1 MEPSTVSSCILTL
14 HKEFAAYTT
23 QRLQEL
29 GLSFG
34 LIYFVLYVGKHPD
47 CTPSEL
53 TKDLHLDWGH
63 SQRSLNK
70 LAEDGFLTKE
80 KNGRSYHLKLTQRGE
95 NAFVV
100 CHQVF
105 IDWDAQSLG
114 GLTAQERQQLL
125 TLLQKAVQE
134 YFDKILKKVEH
145 SLDKSNTVFGC
156 YMCQGKMPMSV
167 RQRYEEMKK
176 QPIHLPNLD
185 AMIENFDKA
194 LSHPDADDLEQLKQA
209 VR

>member
-1 MEPSTVSSCILTL
+1 MELSTVSSCILTL
-14 HKEFAAYTT
+14 HREFAAYTT

-34 LIYFVLYVGKHPD
+34 LIYFVIYVGKHPD

-125 TLLQKAVQE
+125 TLLQKQCKRKCAN
-134 YFDKILKKVEH
+134 D
-145 SLDKSNTVFGC
+145 
-156 YMCQGKMPMSV
+156 V
-167 RQRYEEMKK
+167 R
-176 QPIHLPNLD
+176 N
-185 AMIENFDKA
+185 
-194 LSHPDADDLEQLKQA
+194 DLESDPLWWDAAENRIILRRQHSGCRMKNTLQRSVPLHRAA
-209 VR
+209 VP

>member
-29 GLSFG
+29 DLSFG
-34 LIYFVLYVGKHPD
+34 LIYFVIYVGKHPD

-70 LAEDGFLTKE
+70 LAEDGFLTKD
-80 KNGRSYHLKLTQRGE
+80 KNGRSHHLRLTQRGE
-95 NAFVV
+95 NALEV

-105 IDWDAQSLG
+105 TDWDVRNLG

-125 TLLQKAVQE
+125 TLLQKAVQ
-134 YFDKILKKVEH
+134 KKVC
-145 SLDKSNTVFGC
+145 K
-156 YMCQGKMPMSV
+156 
-167 RQRYEEMKK
+167 
-176 QPIHLPNLD
+176 
-185 AMIENFDKA
+185 
-194 LSHPDADDLEQLKQA
+194 
-209 VR
+209 

>member
-1 MEPSTVSSCILTL
+1 MEPSTVSSYILTL
-14 HKEFAAYTT
+14 YREFSAYTT

-34 LIYFVLYVGKHPD
+34 LIYFVIYVGKHPD

-95 NAFVV
+95 NAFGV

-125 TLLQKAVQE
+125 TLLQKAVQRKCAN
-134 YFDKILKKVEH
+134 D
-145 SLDKSNTVFGC
+145 
-156 YMCQGKMPMSV
+156 V
-167 RQRYEEMKK
+167 R
-176 QPIHLPNLD
+176 N
-185 AMIENFDKA
+185 
-194 LSHPDADDLEQLKQA
+194 DLESDPLWWDAAEKPHHFCADNIRA
-209 VR
+209 VG

>member
-14 HKEFAAYTT
+14 HREFAAYTT

-34 LIYFVLYVGKHPD
+34 LIYFVIYVRKASGLYAFGTD
-47 CTPSEL
+47 
-53 TKDLHLDWGH
+53 
-63 SQRSLNK
+63 QRSASGLGP
-70 LAEDGFLTKE
+70 LPAQPEQAGRRRLSDERKE
-80 KNGRSYHLKLTQRGE
+80 WAQLPPKLTQRGE

-125 TLLQKAVQE
+125 TLLQKAVQ
-134 YFDKILKKVEH
+134 KKVC
-145 SLDKSNTVFGC
+145 K
-156 YMCQGKMPMSV
+156 
-167 RQRYEEMKK
+167 
-176 QPIHLPNLD
+176 
-185 AMIENFDKA
+185 
-194 LSHPDADDLEQLKQA
+194 
-209 VR
+209 